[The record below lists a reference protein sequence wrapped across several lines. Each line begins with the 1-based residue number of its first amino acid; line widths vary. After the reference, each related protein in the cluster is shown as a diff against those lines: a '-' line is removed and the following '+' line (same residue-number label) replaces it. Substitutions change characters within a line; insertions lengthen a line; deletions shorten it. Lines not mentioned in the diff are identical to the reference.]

1 MLSARLLYGVTP
13 KLRKL
18 SIFSYSITTQP
29 NNLTN
34 LNKKSES
41 RVDRIPIGMIR

>member
-18 SIFSYSITTQP
+18 LNITDESKNGQYVVKHIFSILYRRYP
-29 NNLTN
+29 YL
-34 LNKKSES
+34 
-41 RVDRIPIGMIR
+41 